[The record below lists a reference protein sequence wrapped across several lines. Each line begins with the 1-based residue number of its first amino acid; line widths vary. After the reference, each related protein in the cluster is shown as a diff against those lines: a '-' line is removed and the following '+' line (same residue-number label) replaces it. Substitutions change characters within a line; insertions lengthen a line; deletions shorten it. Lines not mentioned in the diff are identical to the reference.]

1 MDDHEHA
8 TVTSSTTCAGR
19 TWPVP
24 TADRGGTTMS
34 SEFTAASIFQLRASV
49 TSNEQA
55 RTERN
60 TFRDT
65 HREREREEEEQE
77 REAVL
82 LKGRLRVLLPT
93 RLPLN
98 AVEPCNE
105 LHRDGAHV
113 IHMAQQKPEQT

>member
-65 HREREREEEEQE
+65 QRERGGGARERSSAAE
-77 REAVL
+77 R
-82 LKGRLRVLLPT
+82 
-93 RLPLN
+93 
-98 AVEPCNE
+98 
-105 LHRDGAHV
+105 
-113 IHMAQQKPEQT
+113 

>member
-55 RTERN
+55 RPERN